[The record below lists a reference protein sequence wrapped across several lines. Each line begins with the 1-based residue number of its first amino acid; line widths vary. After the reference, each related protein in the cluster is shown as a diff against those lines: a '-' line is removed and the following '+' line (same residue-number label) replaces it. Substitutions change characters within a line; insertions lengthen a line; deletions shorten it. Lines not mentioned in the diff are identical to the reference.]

1 MDAAPAIGTVLGESY
16 RLVRPLAQGG
26 CGDVYVA
33 RHERLG
39 SEVAVKVLH
48 PSLAGNAQALARLRQ
63 EADIMSALRHPHIV
77 QILDFDVTEKGVPF
91 LVMEL
96 LAGRPL
102 IEGAISEA
110 PLEPRA
116 ALHIIDQIAQALAA
130 AHVHGIVHLDLKP
143 DNIILVPTDGRDD
156 FVKVIDFGISRA
168 IWRDR
173 PDNEPLITGTP
184 EYMAPEQAQGANDEI
199 DHRTDQFALASLS
212 YRLLTGHEPFPGGDP
227 LVILHQ
233 VVNETPH
240 PPSQWAPWLGAGV
253 DAVIDRGM
261 AKRSADR
268 YPEVAAFAEALSAAI
283 DTIAV
288 DRRSVSREPFP
299 PLSAE
304 PSSPQ
309 LLSEYSEPPERRAE
323 PDTLQFLRKI
333 HTPGPRRRLG
343 ALLVGLAAVALVWFV
358 PAAREA
364 ARTAWHRA
372 DAKVR
377 RLVITGANVCG
388 RSAREM
394 RTQAATITNPA
405 PTWWTRACTQPRSQL
420 SSPAIAPVAATAAP
434 ASAARPRL
442 QENRRKE

>member
-33 RHERLG
+33 KHERLG

-48 PSLAGNAQALARLRQ
+48 PSLAGNAQALSRLRQ

-77 QILDFDVTEKGVPF
+77 QILDFDVTESGVPF

-102 IEGAISEA
+102 TEGALSGT

-130 AHVHGIVHLDLKP
+130 AHAHGIVHLDLKP
-143 DNIILVPTDGRDD
+143 DNVILVATDGRDD

-168 IWRDR
+168 TWRER

-184 EYMAPEQAQGANDEI
+184 EYMAPEQTRGVAAEI
-199 DHRTDQFALASLS
+199 DHRADQFALASLS
-212 YRLLTGHEPFPGGDP
+212 YRLLTGHEPFAGGEP
-227 LVILHQ
+227 AVIFHQ
-233 VVNETPH
+233 VVNVT
-240 PPSQWAPWLGAGV
+240 PPSPSHWAPWLGAGV

-261 AKRSADR
+261 SKRSAER
-268 YPEVAAFAEALSAAI
+268 YPDVAAFAEALAVAI
-283 DTIAV
+283 DVVAI
-288 DRRSVSREPFP
+288 DRRRFAREPSQ

-304 PSSPQ
+304 PTPSPR
-309 LLSEYSEPPERRAE
+309 SAAYSQPPERHAE

-333 HTPGPRRRLG
+333 QRPAPRRRVG
-343 ALLVGLAAVALVWFV
+343 ALLLAVVATAVVWLVPVWREV
-358 PAAREA
+358 ARH
-364 ARTAWHRA
+364 AWHRA
-372 DAKVR
+372 GAEARSLAVR
-377 RLVITGANVCG
+377 
-388 RSAREM
+388 AR
-394 RTQAATITNPA
+394 TFADG
-405 PTWWTRACTQPRSQL
+405 
-420 SSPAIAPVAATAAP
+420 AP
-434 ASAARPRL
+434 AR
-442 QENRRKE
+442 

>member
-63 EADIMSALRHPHIV
+63 EADIMSAVRHPHIV

-102 IEGAISEA
+102 TEGAISGA

-116 ALHIIDQIAQALAA
+116 ALHIIEQIAQALAA
-130 AHVHGIVHLDLKP
+130 AHAHGIVHLDLKP
-143 DNIILVPTDGRDD
+143 DNVILVPTDGRDD

-168 IWRDR
+168 TWRDR
-173 PDNEPLITGTP
+173 LDNEPLITGTP
-184 EYMAPEQAQGANDEI
+184 EYMAPEQAQGMNAEI
-199 DHRTDQFALASLS
+199 DHRTDQFALASLT

-233 VVNETPH
+233 VVNEKPH
-240 PPSQWAPWLGAGV
+240 PPSQWAPWVGAGV

-261 AKRSADR
+261 SKRSAER
-268 YPEVAAFAEALSAAI
+268 YPDVAAFADALTSAI
-283 DTIAV
+283 DAIAI
-288 DRRSVSREPFP
+288 DRRRFSREPSQ
-299 PLSAE
+299 PLPAE
-304 PSSPQ
+304 PTPSPM
-309 LLSEYSEPPERRAE
+309 SAASSEPLERRAE
-323 PDTLQFLRKI
+323 PDTLQFLRKVQS
-333 HTPGPRRRLG
+333 PGPRRRMG
-343 ALLVGLAAVALVWFV
+343 ALLLAAVAAAVIWFV
-358 PAAREA
+358 PVSRDA

-372 DAKVR
+372 DAEVR
-377 RLVITGANVCG
+377 SLVVRG
-388 RSAREM
+388 RTFAGG
-394 RTQAATITNPA
+394 
-405 PTWWTRACTQPRSQL
+405 
-420 SSPAIAPVAATAAP
+420 ATA
-434 ASAARPRL
+434 R
-442 QENRRKE
+442 